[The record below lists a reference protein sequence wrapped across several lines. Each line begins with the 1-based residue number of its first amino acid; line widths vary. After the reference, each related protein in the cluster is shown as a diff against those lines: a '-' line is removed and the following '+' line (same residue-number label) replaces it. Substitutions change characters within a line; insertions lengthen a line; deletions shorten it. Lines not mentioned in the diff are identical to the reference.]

1 MTFRQRAMLIV
12 IAAMGA
18 AVILGWVV
26 ARATNHLFS
35 TVLMVEGLFV
45 VVVGLI
51 VALVGTF
58 RRTRRKSS
66 R

>member
-1 MTFRQRAMLIV
+1 MTFRQRARLIV

-18 AVILGWVV
+18 AVIFGWVV

-45 VVVGLI
+45 VVVVVGLII
-51 VALVGTF
+51 VALVGTL
-58 RRTRRKSS
+58 
-66 R
+66 